1 MLKFVE
7 KDNPKRT
14 KTVTYIYTKLRDYA
28 QRCNPKTQSCNLHF
42 SFYAT
47 L

>member
-14 KTVTYIYTKLRDYA
+14 KTVTYIYNKLRDYA
-28 QRCNPKTQSCNLHF
+28 QRCNPKTQSYNFHF

>member
-7 KDNPKRT
+7 KDYPKRT
-14 KTVTYIYTKLRDYA
+14 KTVTYSKLRDYA
-28 QRCNPKTQSCNLHF
+28 QRCNPKTQSYNLHF